1 MIEIEIDGVGTVEV
15 DDSFKDLTKRQQQ
28 EFVNKIARERQS
40 VESKNKRKDG
50 EDGYFANLARTG
62 IGQGLLLGF
71 GDEIEAGLRT
81 GFGLLGDYDKTVGTV
96 RENVRDFAE
105 ENPLTALAAEIGG
118 GLVTG
123 GVGGARAA
131 GTAIGRKVLEKA
143 GTAGLAGAVGATE
156 GAIAGAGAGEGA
168 LRASSRCRYWCG
180 SWRCGWCGRS
190 SSIRCGGSWHQS
202 YQVWCVKQGGR
213 KCGRP

>member
-131 GTAIGRKVLEKA
+131 GTALGRKVLEKA

-156 GAIAGAGAGEGA
+156 GAIAGAGAGEGLEGRLAGAAVGGTLGGAVGA
-168 LRASSRCRYWCG
+168 LHVQDQR
-180 SWRCGWCGRS
+180 
-190 SSIRCGGSWHQS
+190 H
-202 YQVWCVKQGGR
+202 
-213 KCGRP
+213 